1 MSPQRYPQIGPPI
14 GPTHP
19 TAGGAP
25 PPATVPGFGGQSNRH
40 DQERGVDMSAQPVM
54 DTIGIMTAASLENCQ
69 LEAREHMLVR
79 VAALAAADAPALS
92 YLANAGAASE
102 TGLTLEDVQNVLVA
116 IAPIVG
122 SARVVSAAGN
132 ITRALG
138 FAIAVADAEL
148 DDD

>member
-1 MSPQRYPQIGPPI
+1 MS
-14 GPTHP
+14 
-19 TAGGAP
+19 
-25 PPATVPGFGGQSNRH
+25 
-40 DQERGVDMSAQPVM
+40 DQPVM

-79 VAALAAADAPALS
+79 IAALAAADAPPLS
-92 YLANAGAASE
+92 YLANAGAAGE
-102 TGLTLEDVQNVLVA
+102 TGVTLEDVQNVLVA

-122 SARVVSAAGN
+122 TARVVSAAGN

>member
-1 MSPQRYPQIGPPI
+1 MS
-14 GPTHP
+14 
-19 TAGGAP
+19 
-25 PPATVPGFGGQSNRH
+25 
-40 DQERGVDMSAQPVM
+40 DQPVM
-54 DTIGIMTAASLENCQ
+54 DTIGVMTAASLENCQ

-79 VAALAAADAPALS
+79 IAALVAADAPPMS
-92 YLANAGAASE
+92 YLANAGAVAG
-102 TGLTLEDVQNVLVA
+102 TDLVTLEDVQNVLVA
-116 IAPIVG
+116 VLPIVG